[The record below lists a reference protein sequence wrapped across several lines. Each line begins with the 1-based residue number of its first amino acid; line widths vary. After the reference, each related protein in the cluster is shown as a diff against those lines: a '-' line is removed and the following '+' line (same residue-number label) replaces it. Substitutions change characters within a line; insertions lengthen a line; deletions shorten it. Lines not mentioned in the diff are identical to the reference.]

1 MKRIRDQISD
11 CEDTIKRLQSAGQN
25 SLNVF
30 GTWMLDIVRTIE
42 RNRNRFRKVPK
53 GPIGGYG

>member
-1 MKRIRDQISD
+1 MKCIRDQMKD
-11 CEDTIKRLQSAGQN
+11 CDETINNLQSAAHN

-30 GTWMLDIVRTIE
+30 GAWMTDIARAID

-53 GPIGGYG
+53 GPLGGCG